1 MRGSLG
7 AGSAPTSNGG
17 AAATPGQEVLSVK
30 RLWAEG
36 SKAKPSASP
45 RHGTVRHGTAGR
57 DRMGLLREELRAP
70 RCSVRAEANRVEPS
84 LIEPS

>member
-1 MRGSLG
+1 MGWEKQSKR
-7 AGSAPTSNGG
+7 AR
-17 AAATPGQEVLSVK
+17 EVARCQVSVQWE
-30 RLWAEG
+30 R
-36 SKAKPSASP
+36 KAKPSASR